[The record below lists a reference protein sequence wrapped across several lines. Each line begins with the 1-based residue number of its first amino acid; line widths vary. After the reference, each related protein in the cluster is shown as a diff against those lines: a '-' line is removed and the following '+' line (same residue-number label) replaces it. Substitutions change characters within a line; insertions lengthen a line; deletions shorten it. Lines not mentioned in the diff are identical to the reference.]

1 MCDTSQ
7 QPALGY
13 MEIVNDR
20 TAATLL
26 PIIEDHTHNG
36 TIIWSDSWAAYNN
49 IQQLPTVQNHD
60 TVNHSLEFVDC
71 QTGVHT
77 NHIESYWNRV
87 KIKLKRMRGCHRTM
101 LASYLDEFLWR
112 ERYGRTSSDVL
123 ENMYIQR
130 YSHLVSCLSFPHSI
144 FFNSSF
150 QSYKNQFFSELPFC
164 KRSTFNGLVP
174 HPYLSTFETS

>member
-1 MCDTSQ
+1 MNVTILFLLQYNRGRPADESVWVFGMCDTSQ

-60 TVNHSLEFVDC
+60 TVNHSLECVDSES
-71 QTGVHT
+71 GVHT

-87 KIKLKRMRGCHRTM
+87 KIN
-101 LASYLDEFLWR
+101 E
-112 ERYGRTSSDVL
+112 
-123 ENMYIQR
+123 
-130 YSHLVSCLSFPHSI
+130 
-144 FFNSSF
+144 
-150 QSYKNQFFSELPFC
+150 
-164 KRSTFNGLVP
+164 
-174 HPYLSTFETS
+174 

>member
-36 TIIWSDSWAAYNN
+36 TIKWSGSWAAYSN

-60 TVNHSLEFVDC
+60 TVNHSLDFVDS

-87 KIKLKRMRGCHRTM
+87 KIKLKKCHRTM
-101 LASYLDEFLWR
+101 LGSYLDEFLWR

-123 ENMYIQR
+123 GKHVQR
-130 YSHLVSCLSFPHSI
+130 YSHLVSCLRFPHCAQYI
-144 FFNSSF
+144 
-150 QSYKNQFFSELPFC
+150 L
-164 KRSTFNGLVP
+164 
-174 HPYLSTFETS
+174 